1 MTTSDTTSGTT
12 SDTTVK
18 IPTEIVTIS
27 TVEELR
33 SVLTAHRCAGRD
45 IGFVPTMGFLH
56 DGHASLMRAAAADND
71 VVVASIFVNPL
82 QFAPDE
88 DLDDYPRDLV
98 RDTALA
104 EAAGVHY
111 LFTPN
116 RDQMYPIKPVATT
129 INVGGLSE
137 GLEAATRPTHF
148 GGVATVVTK
157 LFSIVG
163 TCTAYFG
170 EKDYQQLAIISRM
183 VIDLSLPV
191 MIVGCPIIRETDG
204 LAMSSRNTYLEGADR
219 KAATVL
225 RRALDIGI
233 ASIEDGERDPD
244 LVMADMAAVIM
255 EEPLAGL
262 DYVAVVDSASLEQP
276 ETLSGEIRLLIAAQ
290 VGRPRLIDNC
300 GVTVPE

>member
-1 MTTSDTTSGTT
+1 LGSCPPWASCTTDT
-12 SDTTVK
+12 
-18 IPTEIVTIS
+18 
-27 TVEELR
+27 L
-33 SVLTAHRCAGRD
+33 
-45 IGFVPTMGFLH
+45 
-56 DGHASLMRAAAADND
+56 AAACNG
-71 VVVASIFVNPL
+71 VIVASIFVNPL

-104 EAAGVHY
+104 QEAGVHY

-137 GLEAATRPTHF
+137 GLEATTRPTHF

-191 MIVGCPIIRETDG
+191 TIVGCPIIREDDG
-204 LAMSSRNTYLEGADR
+204 LAMSSRNTYLEGAA
-219 KAATVL
+219 KPPPSCV
-225 RRALDIGI
+225 
-233 ASIEDGERDPD
+233 ER
-244 LVMADMAAVIM
+244 LT
-255 EEPLAGL
+255 
-262 DYVAVVDSASLEQP
+262 SASLQ
-276 ETLSGEIRLLIAAQ
+276 S
-290 VGRPRLIDNC
+290 RPANATR
-300 GVTVPE
+300 TP